1 MAENKNTAKKAK
13 ASKFFRETKSEIK
26 KVSWPSKAQL
36 VRNTAVILAFVVIMT
51 VILFVFDKAFELGLT
66 GLLSL
71 FK

>member
-1 MAENKNTAKKAK
+1 MAENKNIAKKNK

-66 GLLSL
+66 SLLSL

>member
-1 MAENKNTAKKAK
+1 MAENKNTAKKNK

>member
-36 VRNTAVILAFVVIMT
+36 VRNTLVILAFVVIMT

>member
-51 VILFVFDKAFELGLT
+51 VILFVFDKVFELGLT

>member
-1 MAENKNTAKKAK
+1 MAEKKNRLM
-13 ASKFFRETKSEIK
+13 KFFRETKSEMK

-36 VRNTAVILAFVVIMT
+36 IRNTVVILAFVVIMT
-51 VILFVFDKAFELGLT
+51 VILFVFDKVFELGLT